1 MALEKKELDRG
12 FKFGEIVLTDPNPS
26 FTTNQ
31 VLDFYSDQYPE
42 LVNAN
47 ITGPTI
53 ENDVMVYKFGTS
65 VGKKG

>member
-53 ENDVMVYKFGTS
+53 ENDVMVYKFGAS